1 MSKPGQSG
9 LLWVS
14 IGLLISLN
22 LFNSCQLDNLEQ
34 RAVEDSQRLKELE
47 AALQRGGGIGASGAS
62 GAGASPR
69 VPEAVDADPNNL
81 LRAPSRPLVR
91 AQTVQPGQT
100 LRMQIGQD
108 PYGLNPLI
116 APGADINEYAGYFG
130 STLARRDVSKPDQY
144 VPDLALKVETD
155 DRLRYR
161 ISLRRD
167 AYWHKP
173 VVDWASG
180 RYAWMKGDGPDER
193 RPFTADDVVFTLEIV
208 QNPQVAGRVSSVR
221 SYFEALESV
230 KAIDPYTVEVTFR
243 EAQYTNLPSLLDLTI
258 LPRWLYQF
266 DEDGQALDPAT
277 WGLKLNEHWYN
288 QKAMGT
294 GPFSFVAWEPGVR
307 LEFARDPYYY
317 GEAPAYDRLLMS
329 VVKDQNA
336 WPRKLKAG
344 ELDFTYLQPEQYKT
358 EVLDAKGGPLLGNP
372 HIKATDFDVLNYF
385 YIGWNA
391 DKPQFSDKRV
401 RRAMSLA
408 FNRAAIVEKVFY
420 GQGKVTSG
428 PFGQQTACYD
438 ASIAPLPFD
447 LSAAKAL
454 LDEAGWK
461 DADGDGVREK
471 LINGEQ
477 VPLRFTM
484 LTFGGSSEYE
494 TLTSIYREDLLQI
507 GVQMTPVPLEWS
519 AMLKRMEEREFD
531 AYTGAWV
538 LSWEI
543 DLMQIWHS
551 KEADRPKSSNRVGFR
566 NPEAD
571 RIAEALRSEFDEAKR
586 VELCHAF
593 HKLVHEEQPY
603 TFFYQRSRSA
613 LYWDYMNDLEFSPI
627 PPHRDVRLFSF
638 QREASPAG

>member
-1 MSKPGQSG
+1 MSKTGQSG

-14 IGLLISLN
+14 IGLLITLN

-47 AALQRGGGIGASGAS
+47 AALQRGGGGGGPAA
-62 GAGASPR
+62 APR
-69 VPEAVDADPNNL
+69 QNTAFDADPNNL
-81 LRAPSRPLVR
+81 LRAPTRKLVT
-91 AQTVQPGQT
+91 AGTVVPGQT
-100 LRMQIGQD
+100 LRMLIGQD

-116 APGADINEYAGYFG
+116 APGADIHEYSGYFG
-130 STLARRDVSKPDQY
+130 SSLARRDVGSPDHY
-144 VPDLALKVETD
+144 IPDLALKVETD
-155 DRLRYR
+155 DRLTFR
-161 ISLRRD
+161 ISLRQD

-173 VVDWASG
+173 MVDWASG
-180 RYAWMKGDGPDER
+180 RYAWMRGDGPDER
-193 RPFTADDVVFTLEIV
+193 RKFTADDVIFTLEIV
-208 QNPQVAGRVSSVR
+208 QNPQVAGRVSSIR
-221 SYFEALESV
+221 SYFEKLESFR
-230 KAIDPYTVEVTFR
+230 AIDENTVEVRFK

-266 DEDGQALDPAT
+266 DEDGKPLDAAT

-294 GPFSFVAWEPGVR
+294 GPFTFVAWEPGVR

-317 GEAPAYDRLLMS
+317 GEAPGYDRLMMS

-336 WPRKLKAG
+336 MPRKLKAK
-344 ELDFTYLQPEQYKT
+344 ELDFTYIQPEQYKT
-358 EVLDAKGGPLLGNP
+358 EVMDAKDGKLLGSE
-372 HIKATDFDVLNYF
+372 HIKQTDFDMLNYF
-385 YIGWNA
+385 YIAWNA
-391 DKPQFSDKRV
+391 DKPQFADKRV
-401 RRAMSLA
+401 RRAMTLA
-408 FNRAAIVEKVFY
+408 FNRQGIVDKVFF

-438 ASIAPLPFD
+438 QAIAPLPFD
-447 LSAAKAL
+447 LAAAKAL
-454 LDEAGWK
+454 LDEAGWR
-461 DADGDGVREK
+461 DGDGDGVREK
-471 LINGEQ
+471 EINGET

-507 GVQMTPVPLEWS
+507 GVQMVPVPLEWS

-551 KEADRPKSSNRVGFR
+551 READRPKSSNRIGFR

-571 RIAEALRSEFDEAKR
+571 RVAEALRVEFDEAKR
-586 VELCHAF
+586 VELCHEF
-593 HKLVHEEQPY
+593 HKIVHEEQPY
-603 TFFYQRSRSA
+603 TFFYQRTRTA
-613 LYWDYMNDLEFSPI
+613 LYWDSMNDLEFSPI

-638 QREASPAG
+638 QQEASPAG